1 MVAAR
6 DDPGHGASGPMS
18 KGWDRRNSLACLL
31 QLVRQFPAAFRIDGP
46 RKPLKIGIED
56 DLALRGIS
64 RDVIQRGLDRY
75 CSNSRYRVALQ
86 EGAARVG
93 LAGQPAGVVT
103 ADEAADARQQLAEEK
118 QSVAAKRLRQQQL
131 AEKDLATVVDVSVGA
146 TVMLLFAWAYY
157 TDVVSPRG

>member
-1 MVAAR
+1 MR
-6 DDPGHGASGPMS
+6 SNPASTGRPS
-18 KGWDRRNSLACLL
+18 RR
-31 QLVRQFPAAFRIDGP
+31 AFRIDGP

-56 DLALRGIS
+56 DLALRGTS
-64 RDVIQRGLDRY
+64 RGVIQRGLDRY

-118 QSVAAKRLRQQQL
+118 QSVAAKRLRQQQM
-131 AEKDLATVVDVSVGA
+131 AEKKPKPKSKAPAKGG
-146 TVMLLFAWAYY
+146 
-157 TDVVSPRG
+157 P